1 MQARAALG
9 APPCGCKPDT
19 VGYVSIAQGLCCSEA
34 SKRRQSGDSAQPGS
48 GSSGLPDAG
57 GNSDGSKDRRG
68 ADETLLS
75 MPPGRPYSSAQ
86 PVLDAALDD
95 DNPDI
100 VPACCS

>member
-9 APPCGCKPDT
+9 APPCGCKPDV

-34 SKRRQSGDSAQPGS
+34 AKRRKSGDSAQPGG

-57 GNSDGSKDRRG
+57 NNSNSSKGVRG
-68 ADETLLS
+68 ADETELA
-75 MPPGRPYSSAQ
+75 MPRPCCSAA
-86 PVLDAALDD
+86 PLLDAALDD
-95 DNPDI
+95 DNPDV